1 MTQVTNI
8 YKNNTEQQNEI
19 INMTVVLQLQE
30 GQEVWVQPDNMESIY
45 GATSGG
51 MRSCFSGHLVYAL

>member
-8 YKNNTEQQNEI
+8 YKNNPEQQNEI

-51 MRSCFSGHLVYAL
+51 MRSWFSGPLVYAL